1 MMDETPRWTL
11 PLLAAGQAHK
21 ETTHNEALSLL
32 DLVVQPCVEAVGL
45 DTPPGDAQPG
55 QAWIVGARPTG
66 AWAGHAQTLAGWTD
80 GGWRFLVPRAGLSVW
95 NRAAQCRS
103 EWDGAAWHTGRVLA
117 RELIVDGKKVVG
129 TQRPGILLPDGAQ
142 VFDLEA
148 RYALGLIVAALRDH
162 GLIASG

>member
-1 MMDETPRWTL
+1 MTIRQLGIWGASAPLVGFVGRGEMMDETPRWTL

-66 AWAGHAQTLAGWTD
+66 AWAGHAQALAGWTD

-103 EWDGAAWHTGRVLA
+103 EWDGAAWHTGVSWR
-117 RELIVDGKKVVG
+117 
-129 TQRPGILLPDGAQ
+129 
-142 VFDLEA
+142 
-148 RYALGLIVAALRDH
+148 
-162 GLIASG
+162 AS